1 MDQEKIIK
9 FKCRVCKK
17 VTKQGNLNAAAEM
30 SLGDGMALLQCL
42 ECGVMGIEKIGEND
56 VQAS

>member
-17 VTKQGNLNAAAEM
+17 VTKQGNLNAGNEM
-30 SLGDGMALLQCL
+30 MLGDGVALLQCT
-42 ECGVMGIEKIGEND
+42 ECGVLGIEQIGEPFND
-56 VQAS
+56 K